1 MDSSSLSIEAYHK
14 ELHLPEAPQGGQ
26 ESSKESHSEW
36 ELDGSG
42 SVTHVCVTTLER
54 SAVGHTE
61 DGAVQRRPA
70 QIRLQAAA
78 GVQLQPPSSAEHC
91 KDRKQMMSKYA
102 AQFYLL
108 PKTAPAVL
116 FHKPSGKRFLK

>member
-54 SAVGHTE
+54 GAVGHTE

-91 KDRKQMMSKYA
+91 KDRKVMSKYV